1 MDVLYWVESQREIR
15 GWLVKKETVITA
27 IVFLA
32 VGFLAGY
39 ITDSQVNWNAQ
50 KRASIAPSDHT
61 HEQLPPGMPPSGA
74 SGTGMNQGLPE
85 GHPPIDSSAM
95 VKTLEEQVAQNPKD
109 PALRLQLANAYY
121 DQGLWQK
128 AVEVYQKTLELDPK
142 NVSAHT
148 DMGTAYFNLG
158 RPKDAV
164 REYAKSLELDPNHEP
179 TIFNSIIVNLQ
190 GTRDAAAAQAAW
202 DRLNRMNPAYPG
214 LDRLK
219 PRLEELRAAGA
230 SSGR

>member
-1 MDVLYWVESQREIR
+1 M
-15 GWLVKKETVITA
+15 KKETAITA
-27 IVFLA
+27 LVFLA

-39 ITDSQVNWNAQ
+39 ITDSQVNWSAQ
-50 KRASIAPSDHT
+50 KRASMAPSDHV
-61 HEQLPPGMPPSGA
+61 HDQSPAGGGG
-74 SGTGMNQGLPE
+74 SGTNQSLPE

-95 VKTLEEQVAQNPKD
+95 VKTLEEQVSQNPKD
-109 PALRLQLANAYY
+109 LTLRLQLANAYY
-121 DQGLWQK
+121 DQGQWQK
-128 AVEVYQKTLELDPK
+128 AVESYHKTLELDPR

-158 RPKDAV
+158 RPQDAL
-164 REYAKSLELDPNHEP
+164 REYAKSLELDPKHEP

-190 GTRDAAAAQAAW
+190 GTRDVAAAQAAW